1 MNPIELQKIH
11 LQILQ
16 NPSQSYR
23 INQNLEELIPNL
35 SQNLLFF
42 KIQMNSVQFKRI
54 LDNSDGFNG
63 KSFKFLQI
71 QISLF

>member
-23 INQNLEELIPNL
+23 INQNLKELIPNL

>member
-1 MNPIELQKIH
+1 MNPIEFQKIH

-23 INQNLEELIPNL
+23 INQNLKELIPNL